1 MINNKERGRLRLSLR
16 RGGISGQTGTIII
29 GLEGIMWGNQGL
41 LIPRQL
47 IQCSENLSVKFWRKL
62 KMNHFL
68 SGQIK
73 WLETPQSAIKTSIA
87 TIIKNKDILLRTA
100 EIYGITWINLSGEA
114 N

>member
-16 RGGISGQTGTIII
+16 RGGISGQIGTITI

-41 LIPRQL
+41 LIPQQL
-47 IQCSENLSVKFWRKL
+47 IQCSEKLSIKFWRKL
-62 KMNHFL
+62 RMNHFL

-87 TIIKNKDILLRTA
+87 IIIKNNDILLRTA
-100 EIYGITWINLSGEA
+100 DIYGITWINLSGKA

>member
-16 RGGISGQTGTIII
+16 RGGILGWTGTITI
-29 GLEGIMWGNQGL
+29 GREGIMWGNQGL

-62 KMNHFL
+62 RMNHFS

-73 WLETPQSAIKTSIA
+73 WLETPQNAIKTSIA
-87 TIIKNKDILLRTA
+87 TIIKNRDILLRTA
-100 EIYGITWINLSGEA
+100 EIYGITWISLLGKA